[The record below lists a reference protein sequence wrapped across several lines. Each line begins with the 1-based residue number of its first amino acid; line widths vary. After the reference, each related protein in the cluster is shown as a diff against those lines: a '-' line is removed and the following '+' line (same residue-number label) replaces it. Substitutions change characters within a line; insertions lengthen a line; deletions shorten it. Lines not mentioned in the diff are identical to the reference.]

1 MKIKI
6 LYLYYDLMNLYGE
19 NGNVRVLERHLKD
32 QGLDVIVECKSL
44 EDKIDFLQYDFI
56 YCGSGTESK
65 QKIALSHVNKY
76 KEQFIKAVD
85 EGKVVLFTGTALEML
100 GKSIISGSGNKYEGI
115 GIFDFVSKQSSFKR
129 ITGDVVANCNEIKS
143 PIVGFINKCSE
154 ICNVKDPLFSLKLG
168 FGNDNKSNKEGSRYK
183 NLFATYITGPILV
196 KNPDFLEYL
205 LCLMCEQI
213 DGFNY
218 KKLKYDY
225 EEKAYKLTLSELNAR
240 IKA

>member
-19 NGNVRVLERHLKD
+19 SGNVRVLERHLKD

-44 EDKIDFLQYDFI
+44 EDTIDFLQYDFI

-65 QKIALSHVNKY
+65 QKIALSHMNKY
-76 KEQFIKAVD
+76 KEQFVKAVD
-85 EGKVVLFTGTALEML
+85 EGKVVLFTGTAFEML
-100 GKSIISGSGNKYEGI
+100 GKSIISGAGNKYEGI
-115 GIFDFVSKQSSFKR
+115 GIFNFISKQSSFKR
-129 ITGDVVANCNEIKS
+129 TTGDVIASFNEIKS

-154 ICNVKDPLFSLKLG
+154 ISDVKDPLFSLKLG
-168 FGNDNKSNKEGSRYK
+168 VGNDNKSNKEGSRYK

-205 LCLMCEQI
+205 ICLICEKI
-213 DGFNY
+213 NGFKY
-218 KKLKYDY
+218 KKLNYDY
-225 EEKAYKLTLSELNAR
+225 EAKAYQLTLSELNAR
-240 IKA
+240 IKS